1 MSSIY
6 DTTNLVENLININ
19 VNPLGRINI
28 GSNTLDH
35 SLNIGTGGVRTITIG
50 NFTSNII
57 IPTDVNIT
65 GDMIITDG
73 SIYVDGSIVS
83 PFDPISIFEI
93 TNTTQSTSTDSGS
106 IITAGGLG
114 VSKNVYIGGDLE
126 ITNTTQSTSTDS
138 GSIITAGGL
147 GVAKDVYIGG
157 DLEITNTTQS
167 AAINTGAIVTAGGLG
182 VAKNVY
188 IGGDLEI
195 TNTTQSAAIN
205 TGAIVTAGGLG
216 VAKDVYIGGD
226 LAIATSKSYKINT
239 TSLGSYSNII
249 FAVGNLG
256 ATGGAI
262 STTEPL
268 YARYSYIQQNTIF
281 IIFNITLTTGSDYA
295 GTDLLT
301 ITTTTLPNFYDVD
314 DDDDEQIY
322 VPIQIY
328 ASGVYQ
334 SSWLEI
340 SQSVA
345 TLTFTFRGTFA
356 ISTTYTC
363 SGQLNYQLATAL

>member
-35 SLNIGTGGVRTITIG
+35 SLNIATGGVRTITIG

-114 VSKNVYIGGDLE
+114 VAKNVYIGGDLE

-147 GVAKDVYIGG
+147 GVAKD
-157 DLEITNTTQS
+157 
-167 AAINTGAIVTAGGLG
+167 
-182 VAKNVY
+182 VY

-301 ITTTTLPNFYDVD
+301 I
-314 DDDDEQIY
+314 
-322 VPIQIY
+322 
-328 ASGVYQ
+328 
-334 SSWLEI
+334 
-340 SQSVA
+340 
-345 TLTFTFRGTFA
+345 
-356 ISTTYTC
+356 
-363 SGQLNYQLATAL
+363 

>member
-114 VSKNVYIGGDLE
+114 VAKN
-126 ITNTTQSTSTDS
+126 
-138 GSIITAGGL
+138 
-147 GVAKDVYIGG
+147 VYIGG

-182 VAKNVY
+182 VAKDVY

>member
-114 VSKNVYIGGDLE
+114 V
-126 ITNTTQSTSTDS
+126 
-138 GSIITAGGL
+138 
-147 GVAKDVYIGG
+147 AKD
-157 DLEITNTTQS
+157 
-167 AAINTGAIVTAGGLG
+167 
-182 VAKNVY
+182 VY

>member
-1 MSSIY
+1 M
-6 DTTNLVENLININ
+6 
-19 VNPLGRINI
+19 
-28 GSNTLDH
+28 
-35 SLNIGTGGVRTITIG
+35 
-50 NFTSNII
+50 
-57 IPTDVNIT
+57 
-65 GDMIITDG
+65 
-73 SIYVDGSIVS
+73 
-83 PFDPISIFEI
+83 
-93 TNTTQSTSTDSGS
+93 
-106 IITAGGLG
+106 
-114 VSKNVYIGGDLE
+114 
-126 ITNTTQSTSTDS
+126 
-138 GSIITAGGL
+138 
-147 GVAKDVYIGG
+147 
-157 DLEITNTTQS
+157 
-167 AAINTGAIVTAGGLG
+167 
-182 VAKNVY
+182 
-188 IGGDLEI
+188 
-195 TNTTQSAAIN
+195 
-205 TGAIVTAGGLG
+205 
-216 VAKDVYIGGD
+216 
-226 LAIATSKSYKINT
+226 
-239 TSLGSYSNII
+239 
-249 FAVGNLG
+249 GNLG